1 MLRLTAAAMQVP
13 DFLPAAAPSSSR
25 WLFCAKT
32 NRRGKGQRRPV
43 MLLLPAFRTEKRRTK
58 KALLQQPNPADR
70 HRHPK
75 TSLEAM
81 VVLLLHVEEKYQGS
95 TSPPPSSTPQAMCGG
110 AAMASWL
117 RTTLSLHQIETFS
130 LGKRAKGYTCKLC
143 QEMGNKQV
151 WKKPQCFQL
160 YLHNFDGL
168 EFVTGIVNSCGL
180 LIWIFLQK
188 KSIFS

>member
-1 MLRLTAAAMQVP
+1 MLRLTAAAAMQVP

-58 KALLQQPNPADR
+58 KALLQPNPADR

-160 YLHNFDGL
+160 YQILMVQNLSQVYF
-168 EFVTGIVNSCGL
+168 
-180 LIWIFLQK
+180 
-188 KSIFS
+188 